1 VLFAWDEWNV
11 DHIGRRR
18 VTPVEAE
25 DVVRNA
31 EEPWPDQKGDD
42 KLVVWGPTRAGRL
55 LQVIVVL
62 KRPDEVE
69 FESLTIEE
77 WSDLGED
84 DPLVYVV
91 HAMDLTPAMKTIYRR
106 RRKP

>member
-55 LQVIVVL
+55 L
-62 KRPDEVE
+62 
-69 FESLTIEE
+69 
-77 WSDLGED
+77 
-84 DPLVYVV
+84 
-91 HAMDLTPAMKTIYRR
+91 
-106 RRKP
+106 